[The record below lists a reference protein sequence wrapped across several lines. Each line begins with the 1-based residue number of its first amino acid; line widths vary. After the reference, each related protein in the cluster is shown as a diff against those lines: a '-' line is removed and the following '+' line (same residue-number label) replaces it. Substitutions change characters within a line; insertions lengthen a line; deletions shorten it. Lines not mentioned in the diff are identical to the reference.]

1 MTSEQFSQIAH
12 TIPVD
17 PGIYKYFDEQDE
29 LVYVGKAK
37 NLRKRVSSYFNKTFT
52 TYKTY
57 ELVQRIRRIEFTIVN
72 SEQDAFLLENSLIKQ
87 FQPKFN
93 INLKDDKSYPYI
105 VIKNEPFPRVF
116 LTRRKINDGSEY
128 LGPFTSVG
136 RVRELLDLV
145 KSNIQLRTCQ
155 LNLAEAPIRKGK
167 YKVCLEY
174 HLGNCKG
181 PCEGLQTQED
191 YQQGL
196 MQLKNILKGNLGP
209 LIQEFKKEMREF
221 AEKMNFEKAEM
232 VRKKI
237 THLEN
242 YESRSVIVSRHLSH
256 ADVFSI
262 ARDGDLAYINYL
274 MVETGT
280 IVQTHTTQVETHL
293 EESNEEVLAFAVARL
308 RETFNSMAREL
319 ILPFP
324 IDYPEEGVTQT
335 IPRGGDKKKLL
346 ELSEKNVGYFR
357 EELRKK
363 KILQLEG
370 KTPDERKKVLEQLME
385 DLQLSELPVHIECFD
400 NSNFQ
405 GSYPVSAM
413 VCFRDGIESKKDY
426 RHYNV
431 KTVQGINDFATMKEV
446 VHRRYKRLMDE
457 QKSLP
462 QLVIID
468 GGKGQLSAAMESVTQ
483 LGLAGMMTVVGLAK
497 NEEELFFPG
506 DTESIKLPYN
516 SDSLHLV
523 RRIRDE
529 VHRFGITFHRQK
541 RSKGTFTNELERIE
555 GIGRQTADLL
565 LKQFR
570 SVSKIRQLT
579 EEELTAV
586 VGQAKARNIRAHFEE
601 TGGKQSGPQAS

>member
-1 MTSEQFSQIAH
+1 
-12 TIPVD
+12 
-17 PGIYKYFDEQDE
+17 
-29 LVYVGKAK
+29 
-37 NLRKRVSSYFNKTFT
+37 
-52 TYKTY
+52 
-57 ELVQRIRRIEFTIVN
+57 
-72 SEQDAFLLENSLIKQ
+72 
-87 FQPKFN
+87 
-93 INLKDDKSYPYI
+93 
-105 VIKNEPFPRVF
+105 
-116 LTRRKINDGSEY
+116 
-128 LGPFTSVG
+128 
-136 RVRELLDLV
+136 
-145 KSNIQLRTCQ
+145 
-155 LNLAEAPIRKGK
+155 
-167 YKVCLEY
+167 
-174 HLGNCKG
+174 
-181 PCEGLQTQED
+181 
-191 YQQGL
+191 
-196 MQLKNILKGNLGP
+196 
-209 LIQEFKKEMREF
+209 
-221 AEKMNFEKAEM
+221 
-232 VRKKI
+232 
-237 THLEN
+237 
-242 YESRSVIVSRHLSH
+242 
-256 ADVFSI
+256 
-262 ARDGDLAYINYL
+262 
-274 MVETGT
+274 
-280 IVQTHTTQVETHL
+280 
-293 EESNEEVLAFAVARL
+293 
-308 RETFNSMAREL
+308 
-319 ILPFP
+319 
-324 IDYPEEGVTQT
+324 
-335 IPRGGDKKKLL
+335 
-346 ELSEKNVGYFR
+346 
-357 EELRKK
+357 
-363 KILQLEG
+363 
-370 KTPDERKKVLEQLME
+370 
-385 DLQLSELPVHIECFD
+385 
-400 NSNFQ
+400 
-405 GSYPVSAM
+405 VSAM